1 MFEQIDL
8 NLSLTPEL
16 QAKILTTLLIILALW
31 FLRLLVMFIINTQVD
46 GLKTRYKWRKTSTYV
61 AVILGVILI
70 TPLWV
75 SFQSLTTFLAVAIVG
90 LIIALQGPLNDLAGW
105 LLIIW
110 RRPFQVGDRVEIGEH
125 DGDVVDIRVMQFTL
139 LEIGNWVHADQSTG
153 RVLHVPNRKVLSEG
167 LANYNQGLGYIWHE
181 IEVHLTFESN
191 WELAKTILAD
201 IASRDAAHLSPDATE
216 RVQRAAR
223 RYLIYYPKL
232 TPIVYSRVER
242 SGILLTLRYLCDP
255 RRRRSTEQAIWED
268 ILRDFA
274 QYPDIEF
281 AYPTQRFYQRAA
293 EKSVYR
299 NSEDGAK
306 ARRVRSKE

>member
-31 FLRLLVMFIINTQVD
+31 FMRLLVMLIINTQVD

-110 RRPFQVGDRVEIGEH
+110 RRPFQVRP
-125 DGDVVDIRVMQFTL
+125 L
-139 LEIGNWVHADQSTG
+139 L
-153 RVLHVPNRKVLSEG
+153 RP
-167 LANYNQGLGYIWHE
+167 
-181 IEVHLTFESN
+181 
-191 WELAKTILAD
+191 
-201 IASRDAAHLSPDATE
+201 SRPHWS
-216 RVQRAAR
+216 R
-223 RYLIYYPKL
+223 R
-232 TPIVYSRVER
+232 
-242 SGILLTLRYLCDP
+242 G
-255 RRRRSTEQAIWED
+255 
-268 ILRDFA
+268 
-274 QYPDIEF
+274 
-281 AYPTQRFYQRAA
+281 
-293 EKSVYR
+293 
-299 NSEDGAK
+299 
-306 ARRVRSKE
+306 